1 MTKKIKLII
10 GLIVTLFLITALGI
24 SKVEAAEV
32 TEKQTKQLSKGKV
45 EVVTETKKVNG
56 EDVKVLKDVNLDFS
70 MKTKGD
76 VNGDGIVSVED
87 ASYLLMKAVAD
98 TLKDRTELSSD
109 ESKYADIDSDG
120 MINVKDA
127 QYVLTYYAKKAAG
140 LNPTWEQAI
149 NEVNDVY
156 IVYSQNDEEAL
167 KYDIHINNNDLSMK
181 ALNESQLKE
190 IIEKSD
196 MPDEG
201 KENMKSISADL
212 VKYQEEYKINA
223 VFVMALIKL
232 ESNWGTEWGV
242 IDQSTYNW
250 ASILGTL
257 NGGFIDKYGKS
268 WNKYNN
274 YSEATENVFKIIA
287 NLYGDCNTIQDACSK
302 WYGGDQDADKSIA
315 SIVNKF
321 YKSID
326 VNPIGGNNNDNA
338 SSSSSN
344 VSEKSKEYDGTLDFD
359 VNTDHQKSLPKLN
372 ENQLKQIVNNSD
384 ATQEAKD
391 NMLSVIPD
399 LVKYQD
405 KYKVNAVFI
414 MAVIKVESDWG
425 TAKEIVDS
433 NTYNWAIIYG
443 NLNGGYIDKLGQSWN
458 KYNNFSE
465 ATEDLIKII
474 ANSNGNYFGQQKY
487 TIYEIGEVF
496 CGGAWNNDVSAKVQ
510 YFYDIINIDIK
521 NS

>member
-196 MPDEG
+196 MPNEG

-287 NLYGDCNTIQDACSK
+287 NLY
-302 WYGGDQDADKSIA
+302 
-315 SIVNKF
+315 
-321 YKSID
+321 
-326 VNPIGGNNNDNA
+326 
-338 SSSSSN
+338 
-344 VSEKSKEYDGTLDFD
+344 
-359 VNTDHQKSLPKLN
+359 
-372 ENQLKQIVNNSD
+372 
-384 ATQEAKD
+384 
-391 NMLSVIPD
+391 
-399 LVKYQD
+399 
-405 KYKVNAVFI
+405 
-414 MAVIKVESDWG
+414 
-425 TAKEIVDS
+425 
-433 NTYNWAIIYG
+433 
-443 NLNGGYIDKLGQSWN
+443 
-458 KYNNFSE
+458 
-465 ATEDLIKII
+465 
-474 ANSNGNYFGQQKY
+474 
-487 TIYEIGEVF
+487 
-496 CGGAWNNDVSAKVQ
+496 
-510 YFYDIINIDIK
+510 
-521 NS
+521 

>member
-1 MTKKIKLII
+1 
-10 GLIVTLFLITALGI
+10 
-24 SKVEAAEV
+24 
-32 TEKQTKQLSKGKV
+32 
-45 EVVTETKKVNG
+45 
-56 EDVKVLKDVNLDFS
+56 
-70 MKTKGD
+70 
-76 VNGDGIVSVED
+76 
-87 ASYLLMKAVAD
+87 
-98 TLKDRTELSSD
+98 
-109 ESKYADIDSDG
+109 
-120 MINVKDA
+120 
-127 QYVLTYYAKKAAG
+127 
-140 LNPTWEQAI
+140 
-149 NEVNDVY
+149 
-156 IVYSQNDEEAL
+156 
-167 KYDIHINNNDLSMK
+167 
-181 ALNESQLKE
+181 
-190 IIEKSD
+190 
-196 MPDEG
+196 MP
-201 KENMKSISADL
+201 I
-212 VKYQEEYKINA
+212 
-223 VFVMALIKL
+223 
-232 ESNWGTEWGV
+232 
-242 IDQSTYNW
+242 
-250 ASILGTL
+250 
-257 NGGFIDKYGKS
+257 
-268 WNKYNN
+268 
-274 YSEATENVFKIIA
+274 
-287 NLYGDCNTIQDACSK
+287 
-302 WYGGDQDADKSIA
+302 
-315 SIVNKF
+315 
-321 YKSID
+321 
-326 VNPIGGNNNDNA
+326 
-338 SSSSSN
+338 
-344 VSEKSKEYDGTLDFD
+344 SKEYDGTLDFD

-405 KYKVNAVFI
+405 QYKVNAVFI